1 MLGRPVDQATLRS
14 LPAGTELTG
23 TQRRQLAQGIT
34 TSTEFR
40 QNLVRQLFQK
50 LMGRQADP
58 GGLDGFVN
66 MLAAGGTVQQVV
78 AAIAGSA
85 EYLQNRGGGT
95 TNGFIDALF
104 QDVLGRPAG
113 AGDLAT
119 YRFNTGVAKH
129 HFCRVCGVAPFS
141 EGVHPKTGAA
151 TVAVN
156 VRCLPGVDL
165 AGLKVVQVDG
175 ASL

>member
-1 MLGRPVDQATLRS
+1 MTTESGSCHCGRIAFDV
-14 LPAGTELTG
+14 ETG
-23 TQRRQLAQGIT
+23 EGIHEVYDCNCSMCRR
-34 TSTEFR
+34 R
-40 QNLVRQLFQK
+40 
-50 LMGRQADP
+50 
-58 GGLDGFVN
+58 GGLLWF
-66 MLAAGGTVQQVV
+66 APR
-78 AAIAGSA
+78 SA
-85 EYLQNRGGGT
+85 L
-95 TNGFIDALF
+95 
-104 QDVLGRPAG
+104 VLNTPEA
-113 AGDLAT
+113 DLDT
-119 YRFNTGVAKH
+119 YRFNKERLAH